1 MFKIL
6 TIGALIYLFYRIV
19 FAPKAINAPEDGSKL
34 NKKNNNPQNTDDGE
48 FVDYEE
54 ID

>member
-19 FAPKAINAPEDGSKL
+19 FIQKSIKAPEDGSKL
-34 NKKNNNPQNTDDGE
+34 NKKNNNPQKPDDGE

-54 ID
+54 VD

>member
-6 TIGALIYLFYRIV
+6 TIGALIYLLYRVV
-19 FAPKAINAPEDGSKL
+19 FPQKAINAPEDGFKI
-34 NKKNNNPQNTDDGE
+34 NKKNEDPQNSDEGDY
-48 FVDYEE
+48 VDYEE